1 MQIIKTKFKDLKIV
15 KLKKNSDKRGYLKEN
30 FRKNKIQ
37 SKYLPFSYYVNS
49 KKNVIRGFHFQY
61 KFQQVKYI
69 TVLKDFDQCRPFVL
83 SGSCQHGGERLS
95 VHIHSSCNETCLCAQ
110 CNTYGIKWM
119 VKRAHRG

>member
-49 KKNVIRGFHFQY
+49 KK
-61 KFQQVKYI
+61 
-69 TVLKDFDQCRPFVL
+69 
-83 SGSCQHGGERLS
+83 
-95 VHIHSSCNETCLCAQ
+95 
-110 CNTYGIKWM
+110 M
-119 VKRAHRG
+119 